1 LKRPDGR
8 RPAAGGRTQSLAFK
22 AKPETILLIQRMA
35 QVEGITMVETLERAL
50 DLYDRNLK
58 GRKVMRISWAQSW
71 A

>member
-1 LKRPDGR
+1 
-8 RPAAGGRTQSLAFK
+8 LAFK